1 MAARRRP
8 AVEPNAP
15 APDVMLSVCRNVTV
29 SGRRTSVRMEPL
41 LWDSLSDI
49 CKREKRSIHQIATV
63 VDRKRGDSS
72 LTAALRV
79 FILSY
84 FREATDRLTGL
95 EEAQAGFDGP
105 GAVSDV
111 FSKALDVFDA
121 ELGDGQP
128 GESFPPPPH
137 RD

>member
-8 AVEPNAP
+8 AVDPNAT
-15 APDVMLSVCRNVTV
+15 APEVMQSVCRNVTV

-49 CKREKRSIHQIATV
+49 MRREQRTIHEIATL
-63 VDRKRGDSS
+63 VDRRRGDSS

-84 FREATDRLTGL
+84 FREATERLTGL
-95 EEAQAGFDGP
+95 EEGQSRFEGP
-105 GAVSDV
+105 MQVSDV
-111 FSKALDVFDA
+111 FVRALDVFDQTA
-121 ELGDGQP
+121 PAAP
-128 GESFPPPPH
+128 GEGEA
-137 RD
+137 